1 MRRPITLIKPERQQ
15 GYALFIVLMM
25 MVVIALLVVTATQSY
40 NTEQRISTNDA
51 DHKFAT
57 TLAEAALRAG
67 ENRIYD
73 IENGVFPFTD
83 DCISTPKD
91 KNEKQ
96 QKGLCKAAHVKA
108 GSYLTAGG
116 TITVIGTSKDEAWVR
131 KCGTDKCIE
140 KNGKKYEISGI
151 EEDGKKH
158 EISGIEKNCK
168 KYKISGIEEDDKEYD
183 KISCIKKPR
192 YIIEYLGTNSADNRT
207 IYRVT
212 AKAWGKNDNTQ
223 VVLQSYVASE

>member
-1 MRRPITLIKPERQQ
+1 MRRPITLIKPDQQQ

-57 TLAEAALRAG
+57 TLAEAALREG
-67 ENRIYD
+67 ENRIYE
-73 IENGVFPFTD
+73 IEDGDFPFTD
-83 DCISTPKD
+83 NCISTSKTN
-91 KNEKQ
+91 KNNKK
-96 QKGLCKAAHVKA
+96 KGLCKAAHVNA
-108 GSYLTAGG
+108 GSYLTAEG
-116 TITVIGTSKDEAWVR
+116 TITVSGTSTDEAWVR
-131 KCGTDKCIE
+131 ECGTDKCIE

-151 EEDGKKH
+151 EEDDKEYD
-158 EISGIEKNCK
+158 EISGIK
-168 KYKISGIEEDDKEYD
+168 
-183 KISCIKKPR
+183 IKKPR
-192 YIIEYLGTNSADNRT
+192 HIIEYLGTNSADKRT

>member
-1 MRRPITLIKPERQQ
+1 MRRPITLIKPDRQQ

-57 TLAEAALRAG
+57 TLAEAALREG
-67 ENRIYD
+67 ENRIYE
-73 IENGVFPFTD
+73 IEDGDFPFTD
-83 DCISTPKD
+83 DCISTSKTN
-91 KNEKQ
+91 KNNKK
-96 QKGLCKAAHVKA
+96 KGLCKAAHVNA
-108 GSYLTAGG
+108 GSYLTAEG
-116 TITVIGTSKDEAWVR
+116 TITVSGTSTDEAWVR
-131 KCGTDKCIE
+131 ECGTDKCIE

-151 EEDGKKH
+151 EEDDKEYD
-158 EISGIEKNCK
+158 EISGIK
-168 KYKISGIEEDDKEYD
+168 
-183 KISCIKKPR
+183 IKKPR
-192 YIIEYLGTNSADNRT
+192 HIIEYLGTNSADKRT

-212 AKAWGKNDNTQ
+212 AKAWGKNANTQ

>member
-1 MRRPITLIKPERQQ
+1 MRRPITLNKPERQQ

-57 TLAEAALRAG
+57 TLAEAALRKG

-131 KCGTDKCIE
+131 ECGTDKCIE

-151 EEDGKKH
+151 EEDDEEYD
-158 EISGIEKNCK
+158 EISGIK
-168 KYKISGIEEDDKEYD
+168 
-183 KISCIKKPR
+183 IKKPR
-192 YIIEYLGTNSADNRT
+192 HIIEYLGTNSADKRT

-212 AKAWGKNDNTQ
+212 AKAWGKNANTQ

>member
-1 MRRPITLIKPERQQ
+1 MRRPITLIKPDRQQ

-57 TLAEAALRAG
+57 TLAEAALREG
-67 ENRIYD
+67 ENRIYE
-73 IENGVFPFTD
+73 IEDGDFPFTD
-83 DCISTPKD
+83 NCISTSKTN
-91 KNEKQ
+91 KNNKK
-96 QKGLCKAAHVKA
+96 KGLCKAAHVNA
-108 GSYLTAGG
+108 GSYLTAEG
-116 TITVIGTSKDEAWVR
+116 TITVSGTSTDEAWVR
-131 KCGTDKCIE
+131 ECGTDKCIE

-151 EEDGKKH
+151 EEDDKEYD
-158 EISGIEKNCK
+158 EISGIK
-168 KYKISGIEEDDKEYD
+168 
-183 KISCIKKPR
+183 IKKPR
-192 YIIEYLGTNSADNRT
+192 HIIEYLGTNSADKRT

-212 AKAWGKNDNTQ
+212 AKAWGKNANTQ